1 MKNLHKILAFCL
13 IIVVIFTLFSG
24 CDSTKDAYIY
34 LELTQPPITLD
45 PQTASDDNELII
57 IKNIYEGLLRK
68 NSEGKIVNGA
78 CESYTN
84 KGLTYTFN
92 IREDA
97 KWHNGEDLTAFDFVF
112 GIKRAV
118 NPETK
123 APFASR
129 LFAIKNAK
137 EIYNGT
143 KDLDSLGVKALDKK
157 TLVIELSYKDDN
169 FLNVLTTS
177 VAMPCNEKFFNQ
189 SDGKYGLFKDYVFSN
204 SSYKLTKWNK
214 ESFGIRLY
222 RNEEYNGE
230 FYSQNAAVF
239 ISCRTD
245 KPVIERLKESSIDI
259 AFVNCAYS
267 SELNNS
273 GVKTAQIENICWFL
287 TLGNN
292 FSPNMRKSLSMLV
305 GSEIY
310 ANNLKDGF
318 SPANSIFPSVISDSP
333 IVDGKTLYNLESGK
347 KLFLQE
353 VSKTDKNKFPEDII
367 LYYYDDGNIKS
378 VVTDIVG
385 HWQNNLSAFVNIES
399 VSDSQLLADEIV
411 NQKYPMA
418 IFPIVADNSN
428 TYEYLKKLGI
438 DYKGESLSE
447 IQSKFLKSNN
457 IIPIA
462 FQNTTIAYS
471 PAITNLITQAGD
483 GYVDLSF
490 IVKDE

>member
-1 MKNLHKILAFCL
+1 
-13 IIVVIFTLFSG
+13 
-24 CDSTKDAYIY
+24 
-34 LELTQPPITLD
+34 
-45 PQTASDDNELII
+45 
-57 IKNIYEGLLRK
+57 
-68 NSEGKIVNGA
+68 
-78 CESYTN
+78 
-84 KGLTYTFN
+84 
-92 IREDA
+92 
-97 KWHNGEDLTAFDFVF
+97 
-112 GIKRAV
+112 
-118 NPETK
+118 
-123 APFASR
+123 
-129 LFAIKNAK
+129 
-137 EIYNGT
+137 
-143 KDLDSLGVKALDKK
+143 
-157 TLVIELSYKDDN
+157 
-169 FLNVLTTS
+169 
-177 VAMPCNEKFFNQ
+177 
-189 SDGKYGLFKDYVFSN
+189 
-204 SSYKLTKWNK
+204 
-214 ESFGIRLY
+214 
-222 RNEEYNGE
+222 
-230 FYSQNAAVF
+230 
-239 ISCRTD
+239 
-245 KPVIERLKESSIDI
+245 
-259 AFVNCAYS
+259 
-267 SELNNS
+267 
-273 GVKTAQIENICWFL
+273 
-287 TLGNN
+287 
-292 FSPNMRKSLSMLV
+292 MRKSLSMLV